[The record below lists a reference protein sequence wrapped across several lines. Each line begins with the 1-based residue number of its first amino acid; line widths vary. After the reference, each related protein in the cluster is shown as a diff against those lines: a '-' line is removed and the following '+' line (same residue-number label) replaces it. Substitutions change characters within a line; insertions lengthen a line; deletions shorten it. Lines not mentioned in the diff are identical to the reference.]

1 MIHIHPFP
9 AEIPGEEKA
18 PRVAS
23 VPYDVVS
30 TAEARLLAEGN
41 EDSFLHV
48 VRPEIGLGPDADPY
62 GDAVY
67 ELARTNLES
76 FRSRGLLDA
85 DRDSSIYLY
94 RLTWRGRSQVG
105 VVCCCEVDQ
114 YRTGLIKRHEF
125 TRPDKEDDR
134 VRHLVETGTHAEGVI
149 LSFHDQTDITA
160 LMKEDLASPPLFDF
174 EAVDGVEHALWR
186 VRDPA
191 AYVAAFLQLDALYIA
206 DGHHRSA
213 AAERAPRSHLIEQA
227 DGSRILKTEEQDL
240 VNDGDDEFMRFM
252 AVCFPASQLEI
263 LAYNRVV
270 KDRAGLSSKEFMEA
284 LKSVGTVETVSDP
297 IPGER
302 GKVCIFNDGNW
313 HRLTFDP
320 DRINAEDP
328 VESLDCALLQKLV
341 LEPILGITD
350 PRTDK
355 RIEFIGGIRGTD
367 EIADRSG
374 DSGIGF
380 SMNPTTMMELLAVA
394 DAGLIMPPKSTWFE
408 PKLRSGLFVHR
419 FNGSRSCES

>member
-1 MIHIHPFP
+1 
-9 AEIPGEEKA
+9 
-18 PRVAS
+18 
-23 VPYDVVS
+23 
-30 TAEARLLAEGN
+30 
-41 EDSFLHV
+41 
-48 VRPEIGLGPDADPY
+48 
-62 GDAVY
+62 
-67 ELARTNLES
+67 
-76 FRSRGLLDA
+76 
-85 DRDSSIYLY
+85 
-94 RLTWRGRSQVG
+94 
-105 VVCCCEVDQ
+105 
-114 YRTGLIKRHEF
+114 
-125 TRPDKEDDR
+125 

-240 VNDGDDEFMRFM
+240 ENDGDDEFMRFM